1 MKHVPIALLIF
12 VAPAIAEELPLN
24 PAVTQA
30 TIGGTICKPGW
41 TKTIRPPLRVT
52 DQIKR
57 DKLRAAGWTDADKKR
72 FELDYIIPLS
82 LGGAPN
88 DPKNFQLE
96 PGNEVVEKEALEACL
111 PRLVCERRLM
121 LDEASCLAGLARRL
135 EPLPGL
141 SVCASLG
148 HCAALVGL
156 GVADGNQGLAAT
168 FPSQPHCGVATAK
181 EISYVKDSRSV
192 RIGPRFR

>member
-1 MKHVPIALLIF
+1 MPRPHPFGTSADRGEFVASAQIASNGFEFAMKHVPIALLIY
-12 VAPAIAEELPLN
+12 VAPAFAEELPFN

-30 TIGGTICKPGW
+30 TIGRTICKPGW
-41 TKTIRPPLRVT
+41 TKAVRAPLRVT

-57 DKLRAAGWTDADKKR
+57 DKLRAAGWTDADKNR

-121 LDEASCLAGLARRL
+121 LDEARKAVWRDWR
-135 EPLPGL
+135 
-141 SVCASLG
+141 
-148 HCAALVGL
+148 AALSL
-156 GVADGNQGLAAT
+156 CRD
-168 FPSQPHCGVATAK
+168 
-181 EISYVKDSRSV
+181 
-192 RIGPRFR
+192 

>member
-1 MKHVPIALLIF
+1 MNIMMDDAAIIIASWIF
-12 VAPAIAEELPLN
+12 VAPALAEELPLN

-41 TKTIRPPLRVT
+41 TKAVRPPFRVT

-57 DKLRAAGWTDADKKR
+57 DKLSAAGWTDADKNR

-82 LGGAPN
+82 LGGAPD

-121 LDEASCLAGLARRL
+121 LDEARKAVWRDWR
-135 EPLPGL
+135 
-141 SVCASLG
+141 
-148 HCAALVGL
+148 AALSL
-156 GVADGNQGLAAT
+156 CRD
-168 FPSQPHCGVATAK
+168 
-181 EISYVKDSRSV
+181 
-192 RIGPRFR
+192 